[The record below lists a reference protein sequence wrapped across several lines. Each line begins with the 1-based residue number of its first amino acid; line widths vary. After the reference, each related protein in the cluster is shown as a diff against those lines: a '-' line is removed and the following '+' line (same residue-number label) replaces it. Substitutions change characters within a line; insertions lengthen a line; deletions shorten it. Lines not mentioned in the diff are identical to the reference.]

1 VPSIGVALFHQRHLV
16 VGVKHNP
23 GFTLLE
29 AVLALL
35 VFTVG
40 ALGLAAT
47 TATIT
52 RTLAL
57 SSVRERAA
65 RIASARIE
73 TLHSLSCAAITGGAE
88 SVNGVTSSW
97 SATLNGSH
105 VAVSE
110 AVTYKLGAQS
120 RTDSYSSA
128 FRCK

>member
-1 VPSIGVALFHQRHLV
+1 
-16 VGVKHNP
+16 VKQQS

-35 VFTVG
+35 VFSVG

-52 RTLAL
+52 RSLAL
-57 SSVRERAA
+57 ASVRERSARVAA
-65 RIASARIE
+65 ARIE
-73 TLHSLSCAAITGGAE
+73 TLRSLTCAAMTGGSE
-88 SVNGVTSSW
+88 VVNGITSSW
-97 SATLNGSH
+97 SATVTGQS

-110 AVTYKLGAQS
+110 AVTYKLGPQL
-120 RTDSYSSA
+120 RTDSYPSI